1 MYFLQNLK
9 VKYKLLA
16 LISLAVLGMV
26 IMSSVAINSINKI
39 KHDTEV
45 VVDDYQYSAILLEG
59 MLRTQNSLEYNLLE
73 LITASQNEVAN
84 KEGIIDN
91 IEKDL
96 KKYDS
101 LLKEYDDGFNLSK
114 QEDELFQKMKKSLPS
129 YKDTY
134 KKLFEKAKAT
144 NEPQMVN
151 EFQKELKPKGIEL
164 AGYAV
169 DLESYVSNLADQVF
183 KDSQKMIDRSVITF
197 IILVVVTTIVIC
209 IVSYIISK
217 LIVAPLQTVSRMME
231 RAKEG
236 DLTVHG
242 DYTAKDELGVLV
254 SNFNEMIAGLR
265 TNMQEVENNIQL
277 LFQYADGVA
286 SASEVSSSAAKKIT
300 MDIEEVA
307 NGAESQM
314 QAMEQTAGAMEE
326 LTQGMQSIVN
336 TSSSVNELSAQSAL
350 DAESG
355 NKLMKQMI
363 QQMDTIQ
370 NSVHSGVKQVE
381 TMKEQSEEIVKIID
395 VMQGITSQINLLAL
409 NAAIE
414 AARAGES
421 GRGFAI
427 VADEVRKLAE
437 QSSDSAK
444 QIENLITQVM
454 GTTNHTVHMMGK
466 VDNEV
471 QAGTQVVMH
480 TEKVFGTITEKVQQV
495 SEQIQTVSMSTDEIA
510 ASSEEISASAED
522 MAQISQRS
530 SDRTDR
536 VKESIQQQEKSVQ
549 EISVSIEHM
558 HNAAGKLKQIVAQFT
573 LQK

>member
-9 VKYKLLA
+9 VKYKLLS
-16 LISLAVLGMV
+16 LISLAVLGM
-26 IMSSVAINSINKI
+26 IIISSVAINSINKI

-144 NEPQMVN
+144 NESQMVN

-209 IVSYIISK
+209 IVSYIISR

-242 DYTAKDELGVLV
+242 DYNAKDELGVLV

-277 LFQYADGVA
+277 LFQHADGVA

-350 DAESG
+350 DAENG

-558 HNAAGKLKQIVAQFT
+558 HNAAGKLKQIVGQFT

>member
-16 LISLAVLGMV
+16 LISLAVLGMI

-134 KKLFEKAKAT
+134 KNLFEKAKAT

-277 LFQYADGVA
+277 LFQHADGVA

-326 LTQGMQSIVN
+326 LTQGMQNIVN